1 MTEQPQAL
9 VDRFVQARDA
19 IRAAF
24 RMESDYMYPVCA
36 SVFLAADRPVEPEEL
51 DRCKRLVKES
61 VGIFSNFRG
70 NIKLPLICML
80 AAGDDPEDRW
90 EKTQRA
96 YALLKER
103 VFGSEYLALAAL
115 LLSDA
120 GGKVIRADPG
130 TASNLHKSR
139 CIIQCGTVRIL
150 HRIFHESRGQ
160 NRLNPL
166 YGLGITIA

>member
-1 MTEQPQAL
+1 MTEHPQAL

-96 YALLKER
+96 YALLKEGSTTIYPMEATPYSSCR
-103 VFGSEYLALAAL
+103 VVFVDKFG
-115 LLSDA
+115 
-120 GGKVIRADPG
+120 IRW
-130 TASNLHKSR
+130 
-139 CIIQCGTVRIL
+139 
-150 HRIFHESRGQ
+150 
-160 NRLNPL
+160 
-166 YGLGITIA
+166 GIMTEQTER